1 MSLQCPQPNIYETFN
16 SMYNVIRHHLM
27 NLFFPNQPAD
37 GPTFASERIK
47 NFKNFKSLLSS
58 SWFNCLSAIVGG
70 VAA

>member
-1 MSLQCPQPNIYETFN
+1 
-16 SMYNVIRHHLM
+16 MYNVIRHHLM